1 MQGPETPKSKID
13 PAWFQNALLDNIK
26 ALPGSCLAE
35 LLQTTYILKKF
46 VRTSVILTLAGELGG
61 AGLHSVPGTGHSN
74 RLRSFCFDFETHVEV
89 QRFEPLQEPSRLHS
103 FLLRF

>member
-35 LLQTTYILKKF
+35 LLQK
-46 VRTSVILTLAGELGG
+46 TSVILTPARELGG
-61 AGLHSVPGTGHSN
+61 AGLHSVPGTRHSN
-74 RLRSFCFDFETHVEV
+74 RLHSFCFDFEIPVEV
-89 QRFEPLQEPSRLHS
+89 HRFEAPSEPEPAAFNFLRLLHPCRS
-103 FLLRF
+103 SAS